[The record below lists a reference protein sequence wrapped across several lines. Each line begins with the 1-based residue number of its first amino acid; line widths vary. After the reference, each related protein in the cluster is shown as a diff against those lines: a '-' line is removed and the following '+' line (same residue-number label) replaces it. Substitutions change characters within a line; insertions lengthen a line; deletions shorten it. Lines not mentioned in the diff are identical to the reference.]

1 MKEILFLSHRIPY
14 PPDKGD
20 KIRSWN
26 LLLGLSSRY
35 LVHLATFVDDP
46 ADMRY
51 QDVLRRT
58 CGAVLLRR
66 VRPQRAKLRGLFAML
81 GGSALTMGYY
91 NDRVLRQWVDQLA
104 AERPLLG
111 VFAYSSSMAQYAVGL
126 RLEGGGGRIA
136 DFCDVDSDKWR
147 QYSES
152 SGWPLSGLYGRE
164 ARLLQA
170 EERKFAMQF
179 DATLVVSSI
188 ERDLLCRIAPEAVGR
203 IRVVGNGV
211 DTQYYDPVGIWDNP
225 FPKDSQPVVFTGAM
239 DYHPNVDG
247 VVWFANEVLPV
258 VRKNCP
264 SALFAIVGSNPE
276 SAVRSLAARPGI
288 VVTGRVPDVR
298 PYLAHAQVTV
308 APLRIA
314 RGVQNKVLEAL
325 AMGRNVVATEN
336 AVQGI
341 PSATEAGV
349 IVASSASDFAEAVI
363 SRIGST
369 SVSNLGRNFVLQRF
383 GWPRQVSEISSLLE
397 GEQSSASCQNAH
409 KQSAPT

>member
-1 MKEILFLSHRIPY
+1 MKEVLFLSHRIPY

-26 LLLGLSSRY
+26 LLRGLSSRY
-35 LVHLATFVDDP
+35 VVHLATFVDHP

-51 QDVLRRT
+51 QDVMRRT
-58 CGAVLLRR
+58 CGEVFLRR
-66 VRPQRAKLRGLFAML
+66 LRPRRARLRGLSAML
-81 GGSALTMGYY
+81 GGTALTMGYY
-91 NDRVLRQWVDQLA
+91 RDRALQRWVDQLA
-104 AERPLLG
+104 AKRPLLG

-126 RLEGGGGRIA
+126 RLEGAGGRIA

-147 QYSES
+147 QYSRS
-152 SGWPLSGLYGRE
+152 RGWPLSSVYRRE
-164 ARLLQA
+164 ARLLEA

-179 DATLVVSSI
+179 DATLVVSDV
-188 ERDLLCRIAPEAVGR
+188 ERDLLCRIAPEAVRR

-211 DTQYYDPVGIWDNP
+211 DTQYYDPVGTWENP
-225 FPKDSQPVVFTGAM
+225 FPNDSRPIVFTGAM
-239 DYHPNVDG
+239 DYHANVDG

-264 SALFAIVGSNPE
+264 SALFAVVGSNPA

-288 VVTGRVPDVR
+288 LVTGRVPDVR

-341 PSATEAGV
+341 PSAADAGV
-349 IVASSASDFAEAVI
+349 IVASTASDFAEAVI
-363 SRIGST
+363 SRMGST
-369 SVSNLGRNFVLQRF
+369 SASNLGRSFVVQRF
-383 GWPRQVSEISSLLE
+383 GWPRQVADISSLLE
-397 GEQSSASCQNAH
+397 GEQAGTSCVNTH
-409 KQSAPT
+409 TH